1 MLHLFAY
8 IPVDVYIWTVY
19 TDNTWQ
25 GENVTFLLAS
35 QVNKHGPGE
44 TNKSIKSLHLGHYF
58 TKITTGWK
66 SYIKYQETALNLH
79 KVYIYNKK

>member
-35 QVNKHGPGE
+35 HVNKHGPGE
-44 TNKSIKSLHLGHYF
+44 TNKSIKSLHLAHYF
-58 TKITTGWK
+58 KNNHGVKVLYKISRNTPQLAQ
-66 SYIKYQETALNLH
+66 SLYL
-79 KVYIYNKK
+79 